1 MVFSAT
7 AALVMIRGV
16 RGSLSER
23 NTALV
28 TALKIIGK
36 IDTA

>member
-1 MVFSAT
+1 VFSAT
-7 AALVMIRGV
+7 AALVMIKGV
-16 RGSLSER
+16 RGALSDR

-28 TALKIIGK
+28 TALKIIGA